1 MVAEFEAIVGSKR
14 KTKMDRTGR
23 RTPTRRTTAA
33 RTGMRAGD
41 AMAHTG
47 GTSIRIRARKAYT
60 LVTANARSLVDRARR
75 ATVGSSARCTHV
87 SH

>member
-1 MVAEFEAIVGSKR
+1 
-14 KTKMDRTGR
+14 
-23 RTPTRRTTAA
+23 
-33 RTGMRAGD
+33 MRAGD

-75 ATVGSSARCTHV
+75 ATVGSSALHTRVTLARQPAMAPLTV
-87 SH
+87 TLYALSPSSTAQRQVR